1 MPALPNEPPPGW
13 PAFLDE
19 VPRAQLEQI
28 RDAIDEWGE
37 GEAPAVV
44 EECRQAL
51 HDPDLDVVVLFL
63 EDGTFHYD
71 VHTSSTANVT
81 VLDLGYMQT
90 FGVPARVRQRLI
102 DLARQR
108 FQRLGLPELDPPRDS

>member
-1 MPALPNEPPPGW
+1 MPELPNEPPPDW
-13 PAFLDE
+13 PASLDE

-28 RDAIDEWGE
+28 RDAIDAWGE

-71 VHTSSTANVT
+71 VRPGSAAKVT

-90 FGVPARVRQRLI
+90 FGVPGRVRQELL

-108 FQRLGLPELDPPRDS
+108 FQRLGLPELDPPRDG

>member
-1 MPALPNEPPPGW
+1 MPDLPNEPPPDW
-13 PAFLDE
+13 PSSLDE
-19 VPRAQLEQI
+19 VPRAQ
-28 RDAIDEWGE
+28 IDEWGE
-37 GEAPAVV
+37 EEAPAVV

-51 HDPDLDVVVLFL
+51 HDPDIDVVVLFL

-71 VHTSSTANVT
+71 VCAGSAAKVT

-90 FGVPARVRQRLI
+90 FGVPGRVRQELI

-108 FQRLGLPELDPPRDS
+108 FQRLGLPELDPPRNG